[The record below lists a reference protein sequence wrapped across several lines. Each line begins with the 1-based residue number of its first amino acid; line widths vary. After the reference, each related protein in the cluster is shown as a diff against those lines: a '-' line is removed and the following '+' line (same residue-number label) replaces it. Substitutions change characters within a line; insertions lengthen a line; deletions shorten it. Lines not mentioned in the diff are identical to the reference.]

1 MNKQTET
8 IKKRYNRIS
17 GVFDLMEHIMKE
29 EWRKELIQQADG
41 SVLEVGVGTGTNL
54 KYYSKEVQVT
64 GIDFS
69 PNMLKRA
76 REKAN
81 RLPVDIQLLEMDIQN
96 LEFPDNTFDTVIST
110 CVFCSVPDPVQGLKE
125 IRRVTKPNGK
135 IIMLE
140 HMRSQNQIIGKF
152 MDILNPIGLYF
163 IGANINRRTIDN
175 IHSSNMKIVK
185 QEFFLSSI
193 LRKLVLSPNKNEL

>member
-140 HMRSQNQIIGKF
+140 HMRSENQIIGKF

-163 IGANINRRTIDN
+163 IGANINRTTIDN

-185 QEFFLSSI
+185 QEFLLSSI

>member
-125 IRRVTKPNGK
+125 IRRVTKSNGK

-140 HMRSQNQIIGKF
+140 HMRSENQIIGKF

>member
-81 RLPVDIQLLEMDIQN
+81 RLPVDIQLFEMDIQN

-140 HMRSQNQIIGKF
+140 HMRSENQIIGKF

>member
-140 HMRSQNQIIGKF
+140 HMRSENQIIGKF

>member
-8 IKKRYNRIS
+8 IKRRYNRIS
-17 GVFDLMEHIMKE
+17 GVFDLMDHMMKE

-41 SVLEVGVGTGTNL
+41 RVLEVGVGTGTNL

-81 RLPVDIQLLEMDIQN
+81 RLPVDIQLLEMDVQN
-96 LEFPDNTFDTVIST
+96 LEFADNTFDTVVST

-140 HMRSQNQIIGKF
+140 HMRSENQIIGKF
-152 MDILNPIGLYF
+152 MDILNPIGLHF

-185 QEFFLSSI
+185 QEFLLSSI
-193 LRKLVLSPNKNEL
+193 LRKLILSPNKNEL